1 MIFLPLSPSL
11 HEGWPYSD
19 LEEVFRV
26 FPFPIALSCF
36 FYGSV
41 TITLSAVTSSRVKC
55 QDPFDPDTISLSS
68 LQKFQA
74 ILHQGASPYFTFPTL
89 IDEKVTKVIDSGHV
103 IIN

>member
-41 TITLSAVTSSRVKC
+41 TITFSAVTSSRVKC
-55 QDPFDPDTISLSS
+55 QDPLDPDTIRLSS
-68 LQKFQA
+68 PQKSQA
-74 ILHQGASPYFTFPTL
+74 TSNRGPLHTFPTL

>member
-1 MIFLPLSPSL
+1 M
-11 HEGWPYSD
+11 
-19 LEEVFRV
+19 FRV

-55 QDPFDPDTISLSS
+55 QDPFDPDTITLSS
-68 LQKFQA
+68 PQKFQA
-74 ILHQGASPYFTFPTL
+74 ILQSGGLSILFPTL
-89 IDEKVTKVIDSGHV
+89 IDEKVTKVIDSEHV